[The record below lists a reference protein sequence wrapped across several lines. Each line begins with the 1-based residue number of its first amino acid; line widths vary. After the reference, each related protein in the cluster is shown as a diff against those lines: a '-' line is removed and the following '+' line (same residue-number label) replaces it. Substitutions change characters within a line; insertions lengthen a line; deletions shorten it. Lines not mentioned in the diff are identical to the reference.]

1 VEAVE
6 HEADGWMIGA
16 ANDFPGV
23 TVVVDMTPPGQRLEA
38 NFQAALGRAFAKLA
52 EIGRRA
58 ARCDRRYR

>member
-1 VEAVE
+1 
-6 HEADGWMIGA
+6 
-16 ANDFPGV
+16 
-23 TVVVDMTPPGQRLEA
+23 MTPPGQRLEA